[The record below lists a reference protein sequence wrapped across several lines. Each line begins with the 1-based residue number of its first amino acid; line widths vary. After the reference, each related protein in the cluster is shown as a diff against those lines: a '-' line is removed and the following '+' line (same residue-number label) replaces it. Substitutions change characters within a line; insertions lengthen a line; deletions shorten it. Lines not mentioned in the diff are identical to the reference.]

1 MKKDCLIRAL
11 KTFVQAF
18 LGVVAAEAGA
28 IIMGITDWTD
38 LKAVGAAFAPMVIA
52 ALSAGFSAVWNMLLL
67 KHCEKLDTN
76 GK

>member
-1 MKKDCLIRAL
+1 MSRDCLIRAL

-18 LGVVAAEAGA
+18 FGVIAAEAGA
-28 IIMGITDWTD
+28 VFTGIADWTD

-52 ALSAGFSAVWNMLLL
+52 AISAGISAVWNMLWA
-67 KHCEKLDTN
+67 KHC

>member
-28 IIMGITDWTD
+28 IITGIADWSD

-52 ALSAGFSAVWNMLLL
+52 ALSAGFSAAWNILIM
-67 KHCEKLDTN
+67 KSCEKQNTN
-76 GK
+76 QK